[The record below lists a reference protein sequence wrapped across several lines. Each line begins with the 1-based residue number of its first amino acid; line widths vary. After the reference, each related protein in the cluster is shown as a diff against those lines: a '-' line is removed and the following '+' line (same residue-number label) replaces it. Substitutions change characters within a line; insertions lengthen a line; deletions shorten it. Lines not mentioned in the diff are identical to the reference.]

1 MDDLERNIYSYK
13 DWLKDV
19 KERIRIS
26 RMKIALAANAELIYF
41 YWEMGKDISDKLNN
55 AKWGTKIV
63 EQLSK
68 DLKKEFPDI
77 SGLSFTNLYFTKRF
91 YEFYFTYGIVSQS
104 GRELK
109 TADYEQN
116 AIVSQPVTQ
125 LQNNTKESD
134 REFVLSILGR
144 LPWGHNRV
152 IISQANSVDEALFY
166 IQKTVESGWSREML
180 THQIKL
186 GLYSNVGKSIT
197 NFPQTLPNPMSDL
210 VQQTLKDPYYFD
222 FVSLYNDAKE
232 RDIELQLVN
241 HITKFILELG
251 KGFAFV
257 GRQFSV
263 QLGDKE
269 YKIDLLFYHVHL
281 KCYVV
286 IELKNKDFA
295 PEHAG
300 KLNFYLTLIDRQ
312 VKRDDDNQT
321 IGILLCKGKDNLEVE
336 YALQDIHKPMG
347 VSEFKY
353 TEILPDHIKSSFPT
367 IEEIE
372 EEFKKID
379 TK

>member
-1 MDDLERNIYSYK
+1 MDAIEQNISSYK
-13 DWLKDV
+13 DWLKEV

-41 YWEMGKDISDKLNN
+41 YWEMGRDISDKLNN

-68 DLKKEFPDI
+68 DLKKEFPDMN
-77 SGLSFTNLYFTKRF
+77 GLSYQNLYFSKRF
-91 YEFYFTYGIVSQS
+91 YEFYSTSKLDIQLAGNKDDIFLSQV
-104 GRELK
+104 GRELICRPNSSELDWLK
-109 TADYEQN
+109 LVVGKIT
-116 AIVSQPVTQ
+116 
-125 LQNNTKESD
+125 
-134 REFVLSILGR
+134 
-144 LPWGHNRV
+144 WGHNKV
-152 IISQANSVDEALFY
+152 VISQTESIREALFY
-166 IQKTVESGWSREML
+166 IQKTVENGWSREML
-180 THQIKL
+180 TQQIKQ
-186 GLYSNVGKSIT
+186 GLYRNEGKSIT
-197 NFPQTLPNPMSDL
+197 NFSQTLPNPMSDL

-312 VKRDDDNQT
+312 LKRDDDNQT

-347 VSEFKY
+347 VSAFKY

-379 TK
+379 EI

>member
-1 MDDLERNIYSYK
+1 MGDLERNINSYK

-19 KERIRIS
+19 KERIRTS

-55 AKWGTKIV
+55 AKWGTKIE

-68 DLKKEFPDI
+68 DLKKEFPDMN
-77 SGLSFTNLYFTKRF
+77 GLSYQNLYFSKRF
-91 YEFYFTYGIVSQS
+91 YEFYSKNKLDIQLTGNKDEIILSQV
-104 GRELK
+104 GREL
-109 TADYEQN
+109 
-116 AIVSQPVTQ
+116 ICLP
-125 LQNNTKESD
+125 NNSELEWIKLVVGKIT
-134 REFVLSILGR
+134 
-144 LPWGHNRV
+144 WGHNKV
-152 IISQANSVDEALFY
+152 VISQTESIREALFY

-180 THQIKL
+180 TQQIKQ
-186 GLYSNVGKSIT
+186 GLYSNAGKSIT
-197 NFPQTLPNPMSDL
+197 NFSQTLPNPMSDL

-379 TK
+379 AK